1 MPFSIAIH
9 STFKLSWNIILCIY
23 FQLTCGFE
31 TFPPFNYPILI
42 IKNNFICKICS
53 DVSKMICLIVSYA
66 KIVEKW
72 FNSFFVF
79 IADAQQSQ
87 LDDKDRTI
95 RIQQN
100 LITKLEAEVDQV
112 SNGNQNR
119 QQSEQMVDT
128 SNTATQTDRVSSFLY
143 PYLIIHSQVDC
154 K

>member
-1 MPFSIAIH
+1 ML
-9 STFKLSWNIILCIY
+9 KLLKSV
-23 FQLTCGFE
+23 
-31 TFPPFNYPILI
+31 LI
-42 IKNNFICKICS
+42 DFC
-53 DVSKMICLIVSYA
+53 
-66 KIVEKW
+66 
-72 FNSFFVF
+72 F

-128 SNTATQTDRVSSFLY
+128 SNTATQTDRVCSFLY
-143 PYLIIHSQVDC
+143 TYLIISKCQIIMFGFHSFQSIGATIIYEF
-154 K
+154 